1 MAFVALSVLGMPFV
15 VQGAS
20 SGYYD
25 VFLSV
30 NENVDLTQLRNAGL
44 VITARYDGIITA
56 EVPND
61 MQPSSLKSF
70 SGVLNASRAIP
81 ILTYCDSVRYFSRV
95 DPVHRGERF
104 DKPYDGSG
112 VIVGVI
118 DCGFDF
124 NHINLC
130 DENGNTRVKAVYLPY
145 DNTGKTVMVNRIPLP
160 GTCFETLEKIKALT
174 TDDPKTTHGTQTAG
188 IAAGSYT
195 GNGWYG
201 IATGADIVACGM
213 PETELSDVKLAHCI
227 SYIDDYARRVGKP
240 YVVNISMG
248 NNVGAHDGSSFL
260 STIIQ
265 QFAGPG
271 KVFVVSAGN
280 DGDQPVCIHESLT
293 AKTDTIT
300 ALMSGYAK
308 TGGLKRSG
316 CVNAWSRGAKPFNS
330 RIVVV
335 DTRNGNIVYK
345 SRSLGTTT
353 TGVTAHFDT
362 ETDEQLAQ
370 YYTGSVDFSGTIEAN
385 GNGSSLITLDMKDK
399 TGYHAIGVQY
409 YSPGA
414 LATEPKFGL
423 GSQPLDYHLV
433 PVQVVFLRSLV
444 FRWLIAEFDS
454 PLIVIVYTRIEAGLG
469 DVVLR
474 LSHIIEA
481 GVVHDADGMSMLLHP
496 GFVAEFLHR
505 GLAAG
510 AHIVTQ
516 AEGMADLV
524 RRDEADEVTHQ
535 FVVILDLAGA
545 RIDDTGLDLIP
556 VVNQGHDIV
565 VPADVA
571 LDDLTGARIVHIG
584 TVGICRRRSQV
595 TDHGETGI
603 LEAHVWIVLRPFL
616 CMDGILPSGLLESL
630 LPVVDAGDKVGTPLL
645 RSSGIDVIDDGLYR
659 LDKLSPLLFLDI
671 LRTGLEAPAGD
682 ETHGL
687 DSLLF
692 IRELAVA
699 VGEITN
705 ARIEQA
711 LLHGNFREKHHRS
724 VEHHGH
730 DTGPDSGGQGAC
742 DLRPTGAAGIGG
754 IICKRLGYCNF
765 RIDGICTDAVD
776 EAGIATDIA
785 KVVRTL
791 GAAVHREYLIV
802 TFEEACHLDTRSSL
816 TRGGFRFDRGNN
828 RVFGTNVHSLFNI
841 VSGLCRNIQ
850 YIRPEQ
856 EIAVDG
862 LLPIDHGFSDFL
874 SAVLTCAGRIADE
887 AGHSQN
893 PTAKQAVRNLEIPVL
908 LVLGNAEEALLECE
922 LRLLLLLLLRR
933 LLGVLAGS
941 RLTGSRALCA
951 SGHAK
956 GEKQGGSNIKYSFH
970 GS

>member
-1 MAFVALSVLGMPFV
+1 MKNILLAMAFVALSALGMPFV

-409 YSPGA
+409 YSP
-414 LATEPKFGL
+414 LATDLTIWTSQYAYFNTYGFPWVSSGTSVGSINELAASDSVISVGSYNSKQYVPLRNGTLYFRSDSEPREMSYYSSYGPDERGISRPDVCAPGSVVISSGNRYDTNPPNLQYWQPSAFVNGVEYPYCPDL
-423 GSQPLDYHLV
+423 GTSMSAPVVTGAIALWMQANPNLSVADVRDILKHSSYKDRQVNTGNPERWGSGKLDINAGMRYVLH
-433 PVQVVFLRSLV
+433 
-444 FRWLIAEFDS
+444 
-454 PLIVIVYTRIEAGLG
+454 IEDKNG
-469 DVVLR
+469 DVNCDQEIN
-474 LSHIIEA
+474 LSDINAVIDIIL
-481 GVVHDADGMSMLLHP
+481 GGNADS
-496 GFVAEFLHR
+496 ETR
-505 GLAAG
+505 S
-510 AHIVTQ
+510 
-516 AEGMADLV
+516 
-524 RRDEADEVTHQ
+524 R
-535 FVVILDLAGA
+535 
-545 RIDDTGLDLIP
+545 
-556 VVNQGHDIV
+556 
-565 VPADVA
+565 ADVNN
-571 LDDLTGARIVHIG
+571 D
-584 TVGICRRRSQV
+584 
-595 TDHGETGI
+595 GEI
-603 LEAHVWIVLRPFL
+603 NVSDIN
-616 CMDGILPSGLLESL
+616 II
-630 LPVVDAGDKVGTPLL
+630 
-645 RSSGIDVIDDGLYR
+645 IDI
-659 LDKLSPLLFLDI
+659 I
-671 LRTGLEAPAGD
+671 LR
-682 ETHGL
+682 
-687 DSLLF
+687 
-692 IRELAVA
+692 
-699 VGEITN
+699 
-705 ARIEQA
+705 
-711 LLHGNFREKHHRS
+711 
-724 VEHHGH
+724 
-730 DTGPDSGGQGAC
+730 
-742 DLRPTGAAGIGG
+742 
-754 IICKRLGYCNF
+754 
-765 RIDGICTDAVD
+765 
-776 EAGIATDIA
+776 
-785 KVVRTL
+785 
-791 GAAVHREYLIV
+791 
-802 TFEEACHLDTRSSL
+802 
-816 TRGGFRFDRGNN
+816 
-828 RVFGTNVHSLFNI
+828 
-841 VSGLCRNIQ
+841 
-850 YIRPEQ
+850 
-856 EIAVDG
+856 
-862 LLPIDHGFSDFL
+862 
-874 SAVLTCAGRIADE
+874 
-887 AGHSQN
+887 
-893 PTAKQAVRNLEIPVL
+893 
-908 LVLGNAEEALLECE
+908 
-922 LRLLLLLLLRR
+922 
-933 LLGVLAGS
+933 
-941 RLTGSRALCA
+941 
-951 SGHAK
+951 
-956 GEKQGGSNIKYSFH
+956 
-970 GS
+970 